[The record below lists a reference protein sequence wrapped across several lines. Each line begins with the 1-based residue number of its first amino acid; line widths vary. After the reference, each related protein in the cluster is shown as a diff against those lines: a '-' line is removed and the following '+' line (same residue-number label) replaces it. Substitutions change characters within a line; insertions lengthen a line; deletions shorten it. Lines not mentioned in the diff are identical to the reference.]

1 MSDILAVDIQTE
13 GIIKLLQDLDTH
25 KATGPDAIPRGKP
38 RFLYKWEVKM
48 KLSFKVSPAVC
59 KAHSEMC
66 NISLLGFLG
75 THPPESFKP

>member
-48 KLSFKVSPAVC
+48 KLNF
-59 KAHSEMC
+59 
-66 NISLLGFLG
+66 
-75 THPPESFKP
+75 